1 MADRLDAFQNHILD
15 GASELPP
22 DTEIEFRK
30 MFGGE
35 GAYARGR
42 YFASTCTEGF
52 ALKYS
57 DEECARRL
65 KTPGAIPLQHTPG
78 EITRGYVVAPAAVVA
93 DKARLREWVEASI
106 AYVMTLPA
114 PKRKKKRMADG
125 G

>member
-1 MADRLDAFQNHILD
+1 MADRLEDYQNAILD

-30 MFGGE
+30 MFGGM

-42 YFASTCTEGF
+42 YFSSTCTEGF

-57 DEECARRL
+57 DEECERRL
-65 KTPGAIPLQHTPG
+65 KIPGAIPLQHEPG
-78 EITRGYVVAPAAVVA
+78 VTSRGYVVVPAAVVA
-93 DKARLREWVEASI
+93 DKAQLREWVEASI

-114 PKRKKKRMADG
+114 PKKKKR
-125 G
+125 